1 MIVACKLQSFS
12 KPLNMKT
19 LVLGGARSGKSHYA
33 QKLAEETG
41 KRVVYIATATAGD
54 NEMKLRIEQH
64 QRQRPASWSIV
75 EEPLKLSKAI
85 IQNADNKHCIL
96 VDCLTLWLSNV
107 MAEKNISEV
116 EQQIDELVET
126 VSKVNTDLIMVSNEV
141 GQGVVPLG
149 ELSRQ
154 FVDESGRM
162 HQKLAQVC
170 EGVVFTIAGLPQ
182 ILK

>member
-1 MIVACKLQSFS
+1 
-12 KPLNMKT
+12 MKT

-33 QKLAEETG
+33 QQLAEQTG
-41 KRVVYIATATAGD
+41 KQIVYIATATAGD

-64 QRQRPASWSIV
+64 QRQRPASWTIV
-75 EEPLKLSKAI
+75 EEPLKL
-85 IQNADNKHCIL
+85 ADVIKKHVDNGHCIL
-96 VDCLTLWLSNV
+96 VDCLTLWLSNC
-107 MAEKNISEV
+107 MATEEAGAI
-116 EQQIDELVET
+116 EQQLDNLVET
-126 VSKVNTDLIMVSNEV
+126 VNGINTDLIMVSNEV
-141 GQGVVPLG
+141 GQGIVPMG

-170 EGVVFTIAGLPQ
+170 EHVVFIIAGLPQ

>member
-1 MIVACKLQSFS
+1 
-12 KPLNMKT
+12 MKT

-33 QKLAEETG
+33 QQLAEQTG
-41 KRVVYIATATAGD
+41 KQLVYIATATAGD

-64 QRQRPASWSIV
+64 QRQRLASWSTV
-75 EEPLKLSKAI
+75 EEPLKLADVI
-85 IQNADNKHCIL
+85 TQYADNEHCIL
-96 VDCLTLWLSNV
+96 VDCLTLWLSNC
-107 MAEKNISEV
+107 MASENAEAI
-116 EQQIDELVET
+116 EQQCDHLVET
-126 VSKVNTDLIMVSNEV
+126 VNAINTDLIMVSNEV
-141 GQGVVPLG
+141 GQGIVPMG

-170 EGVVFTIAGLPQ
+170 ERVVFIIAGLPQ